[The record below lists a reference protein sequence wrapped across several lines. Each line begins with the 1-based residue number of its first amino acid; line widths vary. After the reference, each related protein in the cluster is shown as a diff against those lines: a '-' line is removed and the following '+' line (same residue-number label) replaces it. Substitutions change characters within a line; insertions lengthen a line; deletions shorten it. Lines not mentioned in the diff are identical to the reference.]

1 MTWREKR
8 KGRRER
14 EGERE
19 GKKGRESNFVT
30 YDPLQCYFITMPIGG
45 IGIVWYTNYTYMLHV
60 QDSACSI
67 LVTEVK
73 GTKLWHK

>member
-19 GKKGRESNFVT
+19 GKKGRESNFGT
-30 YDPLQCYFITMPIGG
+30 YDPLHKLFLKQYPLVAYCGTH
-45 IGIVWYTNYTYMLHV
+45 TYVHV
-60 QDSACSI
+60 QVSACSI
-67 LVTEVK
+67 LVTEIK
-73 GTKLWHK
+73 GIKLWHK

>member
-19 GKKGRESNFVT
+19 EKKGRERNFVT
-30 YDPLQCYFITMPIGG
+30 YDLPHKLFLKQYPLVAYCGTHTC
-45 IGIVWYTNYTYMLHV
+45 VHV

-73 GTKLWHK
+73 GTKL